1 MEITTLWAWRD
12 SVTHGYRWVK
22 ERECKAGDANS
33 WHTIFRKDEPHIQF
47 RVSKVKPKPIF

>member
-1 MEITTLWAWRD
+1 MEMTNLWAWRD